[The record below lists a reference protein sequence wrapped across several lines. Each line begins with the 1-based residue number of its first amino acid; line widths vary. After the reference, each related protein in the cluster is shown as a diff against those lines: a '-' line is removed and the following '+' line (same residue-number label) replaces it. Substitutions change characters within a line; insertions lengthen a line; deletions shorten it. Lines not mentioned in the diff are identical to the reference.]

1 MNQLEKYPHV
11 PIDAKVTIGQTV
23 ACLDPI
29 TGEPIVGTVTEIV
42 ENTRNVIK
50 TIKVIRA
57 DGRIDLVEVADLFVR
72 AVELIGPV
80 KKLFRTIANWFRKK
94 DKRKPV

>member
-1 MNQLEKYPHV
+1 MDQQTKFPHV
-11 PIDAKVTIGQTV
+11 PLDAKVTIGQTV

-29 TGEPIVGTVTEIV
+29 SGEPIIGTVTEIV
-42 ENTRNVIK
+42 DGTRNVIK

-57 DGRIDLVEVADLFVR
+57 DGRIDFVEVAELFVR

-80 KKLFRTIANWFRKK
+80 KKLLRTIANWFRKK
-94 DKRKPV
+94 DKRRPV